1 MLKSGSHLPK
11 KNVLFALKMMKNA
24 YFISKAPF
32 VLKIFKFLSWLF
44 GHVEKKKRFDVTSWI
59 ANNYNALFAQYL
71 TK

>member
-1 MLKSGSHLPK
+1 
-11 KNVLFALKMMKNA
+11 MKNA

-44 GHVEKKKRFDVTSWI
+44 GQVEKKKRFDITSWI